1 MARSVDL
8 SSRIFSPQKLQ
19 TPGSSA
25 TGASSSAK
33 SKLSMAFQN
42 AAGVEPSL
50 PHGLQTN
57 FDHQGA
63 AASAGAS
70 ASGPGVGG
78 GADNGAREEGHDKF
92 GDDGSDAFDS
102 DSEDEDV
109 EPKDLRDEEEVED
122 YKKGGYHP
130 AYKGETYKD
139 GKYTLVR
146 KLGWGHFSTVWLAR
160 DNEMSRHVA
169 MKIVRS
175 AKEYTVA
182 ALDEVKLLQKVADTP
197 PQHEGKE
204 HVIAFLDSFIHSGPN
219 GDHVIMVFEV
229 LGESLLSLIKRYKH
243 RGIPV
248 IYVKQIAKQM
258 LLALDF
264 LHRECGIIHTDLK
277 PENALIEIGDVEQIV
292 AMVEA
297 TERAQKNQRKLER
310 RMSRTNSTT
319 AISASG
325 MAYASSIS
333 STPSRNGR
341 RSRRQTIIIGSQPLP
356 SPIRSGHYFQDRDQ
370 AMANG
375 SAVTNSYIGSSLANN
390 SAKNELKT
398 PVDIVGNSLSS
409 MSISPD
415 NSGSHYSDAKSTVEP
430 DTEHQISVK
439 IVDLGNSC
447 WYDEHFTDDIQ
458 TREYRSPEV
467 LIGAPW
473 GCSADIWS
481 FACTIFELLTGDYLF
496 QPVKGHS
503 YSKDDD
509 HIAQIIELLGK
520 FPSQL
525 LKDGKY
531 SREFFNSR
539 GELRNITKLKP
550 WGLKA
555 VLMDKYKYSE
565 TDAHE
570 ISDFLLPMLS
580 INPEKRADAGGML
593 NHPWLSDAIG
603 LENVVVER
611 PLCGQ
616 GTDIPG
622 WSREIKGH
630 PKH

>member
-1 MARSVDL
+1 MDEEHNGYGHGHDHAHAYEHGDDDDDTTDEE
-8 SSRIFSPQKLQ
+8 IE
-19 TPGSSA
+19 
-25 TGASSSAK
+25 
-33 SKLSMAFQN
+33 
-42 AAGVEPSL
+42 EPE
-50 PHGLQTN
+50 G
-57 FDHQGA
+57 
-63 AASAGAS
+63 
-70 ASGPGVGG
+70 
-78 GADNGAREEGHDKF
+78 EEG
-92 GDDGSDAFDS
+92 
-102 DSEDEDV
+102 
-109 EPKDLRDEEEVED
+109 LED

-169 MKIVRS
+169 VKIVRS
-175 AKEYTVA
+175 ARQYTET
-182 ALDEVKLLQKVADTP
+182 ALDEVKLLRKVSETKQ
-197 PQHEGKE
+197 QHEGKD
-204 HVIAFLDSFIHSGPN
+204 HIIAFLDHFMHHGPN
-219 GDHVIMVFEV
+219 GEHVIMVFEV

-264 LHRECGIIHTDLK
+264 MHRDCGIIHTDLK

-292 AMVEA
+292 AKVEA
-297 TERAQKNQRKLER
+297 SERAQRNLRKFEKR
-310 RMSRTNSTT
+310 QSRVSSTNSVSTMSNTT
-319 AISASG
+319 SG
-325 MAYASSIS
+325 S

-341 RSRRQTIIIGSQPLP
+341 RSRRQTLIIGSQPLP
-356 SPIRSGHYFQDRDQ
+356 SPIRSHFMGDLH
-370 AMANG
+370 
-375 SAVTNSYIGSSLANN
+375 SPVTFNSTTP
-390 SAKNELKT
+390 KNESPLKSQSEA
-398 PVDIVGNSLSS
+398 VGQSLSS
-409 MSISPD
+409 MSISPE
-415 NSGSHYSDAKSTVEP
+415 SSSHYSDARSQIEP
-430 DTEHQISVK
+430 DTEHLISVK

-481 FACTIFELLTGDYLF
+481 MACTIFELLTGDYLF
-496 QPVKGHS
+496 HPVKGHS

-509 HIAQIIELLGK
+509 HIAQVIELLGK

-525 LKDGKY
+525 LKDGRY
-531 SREFFNSR
+531 TREFFNSR
-539 GELRNITKLKP
+539 GELRNISKLKP
-550 WGLKA
+550 WGLKS
-555 VLMDKYKYSE
+555 VLMEKYKYSE

-570 ISDFLLPMLS
+570 IADFLLPMLS
-580 INPEKRADAGGML
+580 VNPEKRADAGGML
-593 NHPWLSDAIG
+593 NHPWLSDSIG

-611 PLCGQ
+611 PVCGQ

-622 WSREIKGH
+622 WCREVKGH
-630 PKH
+630 AKH